1 MSGKTYF
8 FTIASRDS
16 PTNDLAKSSEA
27 NAATPS
33 IILNIC
39 GRVVMIQTEA
49 AATGGDQAA
58 EQAQQMV
65 SPLAKRLI
73 KFNRPGKHS

>member
-1 MSGKTYF
+1 M
-8 FTIASRDS
+8 SRDS
-16 PTNDLAKSSEA
+16 PTNDHVAKPSDVNS
-27 NAATPS
+27 TPS

-49 AATGGDQAA
+49 AVGDQAS

-65 SPLAKRLI
+65 RDTLEY
-73 KFNRPGKHS
+73 

>member
-1 MSGKTYF
+1 MIVSLLKTNSLS
-8 FTIASRDS
+8 TSVNRDSVSRDS
-16 PTNDLAKSSEA
+16 PTNDPAVAKPSDVNS
-27 NAATPS
+27 TPS

-49 AATGGDQAA
+49 AVGDQAS

-65 SPLAKRLI
+65 RECL
-73 KFNRPGKHS
+73 